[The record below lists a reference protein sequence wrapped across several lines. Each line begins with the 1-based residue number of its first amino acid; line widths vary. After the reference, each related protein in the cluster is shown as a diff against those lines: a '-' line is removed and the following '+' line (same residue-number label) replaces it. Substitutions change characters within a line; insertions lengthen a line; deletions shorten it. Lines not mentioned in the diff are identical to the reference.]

1 MIVTLAVRV
10 LQLLFAAIVMAL
22 SVVLVDQYGPGHAP
36 SIYAYGTFC
45 GGAALIIGAVG
56 IIACF
61 VEKLQGLVMLGLDAF
76 ASFFLLAGGIAMAVT
91 FKAGSCTDD
100 DYIGS
105 HSSTFG
111 ANQDQAKF
119 FNGDTFST
127 SKYIADLE
135 ARCRMSQADTA
146 FVWFTFAAAV
156 GALALSFMVK
166 SRGSSSIV

>member
-56 IIACF
+56 IAACF
-61 VEKLQGLVMLGLDAF
+61 VEKLQGIIMLGLDAF

-91 FKAGSCTDD
+91 FKVGGCTDL
-100 DYIGS
+100 DYIDK
-105 HSSTFG
+105 HATFG
-111 ANQDQAKF
+111 ANPDQAKF
-119 FNGDTFST
+119 YNGDTFSNG
-127 SKYIADLE
+127 KYIDDVE

-146 FVWFTFAAAV
+146 FVWFTFAAAA
-156 GALALSFMVK
+156 GALALSFMVR